1 MHIKPHYQAD
11 YDVIVLGFGAAG
23 ATAARFAAD
32 HNKKVLLVD
41 AAPFGHEGG
50 NTRYAGQIVGYTTNK
65 QQMMEYYQALT
76 YPMNV
81 PYSMTETYVSGFKDM
96 IE

>member
-41 AAPFGHEGG
+41 AALLDMKVEIRAMLDKLLAIPL
-50 NTRYAGQIVGYTTNK
+50 ISNK
-65 QQMMEYYQALT
+65 
-76 YPMNV
+76 
-81 PYSMTETYVSGFKDM
+81 
-96 IE
+96 

>member
-41 AAPFGHEGG
+41 AALWVMKVE
-50 NTRYAGQIVGYTTNK
+50 TLAMLDKLWVILLISNK
-65 QQMMEYYQALT
+65 
-76 YPMNV
+76 
-81 PYSMTETYVSGFKDM
+81 
-96 IE
+96 

>member
-41 AAPFGHEGG
+41 AAPLDMKVEI
-50 NTRYAGQIVGYTTNK
+50 RAMLDKLLAIPLISNK
-65 QQMMEYYQALT
+65 
-76 YPMNV
+76 
-81 PYSMTETYVSGFKDM
+81 
-96 IE
+96 

>member
-41 AAPFGHEGG
+41 VAPFGYGW
-50 NTRYAGQIVGYTTNK
+50 TNCWL
-65 QQMMEYYQALT
+65 YH
-76 YPMNV
+76 
-81 PYSMTETYVSGFKDM
+81 
-96 IE
+96 